1 MSAGSAIYATVD
13 FDDGRSY
20 SGNRPM
26 GTVVLVGPGG
36 AHGTRWSSLALV
48 DTGAD
53 YLILPDS
60 AAHAVGISL
69 SAARV
74 VPVTG
79 LGTTPFQMHQLNVNV
94 ELEGHPVRVPALFG
108 RGARALI
115 GRQTLFAALTTLG
128 FSTTEWLFEW

>member
-1 MSAGSAIYATVD
+1 
-13 FDDGRSY
+13 
-20 SGNRPM
+20 
-26 GTVVLVGPGG
+26 
-36 AHGTRWSSLALV
+36 LALV

-60 AAHAVGISL
+60 AALAVGISL
-69 SAARV
+69 AAARI

-79 LGTTPFQMHQLNVNV
+79 LGTTPLSMRRLTVQI
-94 ELEGHPVRVPALFG
+94 ELEGHQVGVPALFG
-108 RGARALI
+108 QGARALI